1 MVINAPRSGP
11 TERRRRLWWVPA
23 AALAAGVLLAL
34 MPVNDWLSRPFMDAQ
49 ARWAG
54 THQPV
59 DGVLVIDIDDASL
72 RALQPR
78 LGAWPYPRDVYAMA
92 IDTLRA
98 AGARAIAIDLLLS
111 EPGPG
116 DRALGHALARDGAP
130 VVLAAA
136 GLRGAAVHRAPAPPP
151 RRPLVA
157 ASPDPYGTLPAQP
170 WPELAYPST
179 TLWPGPE
186 EMPRVGII
194 TNPLDDDGR
203 LRRAAL
209 WHEADGQRWP
219 AFALAVWQATMPA
232 AATPKWPVD
241 RQGRIA
247 VPAPAPGLTPA
258 VLPFSALARV
268 ALGETDAAAL
278 ASAVRDR
285 VVFIGSSALLGDAVL
300 VASGEVSG
308 TALLAQTYASLRDQH
323 VLAPPTLL
331 ANGALLALAWVPALL
346 AGRRRRARPGA
357 DTLAALLGAAAVAA
371 AGWSA
376 VQWAHVQTHWAPP
389 FAMLATGLA
398 AGLLAHQLSM
408 RALQRRLAYERAVA
422 AEASRAKSEFL
433 ANVSHEIRTPI
444 NALLGIA
451 DLLADTELTPEQRRH
466 VQVFRSSGQSLFEL
480 INDLLDLS
488 KIEAGRLE
496 LHEQP
501 LRLRALLEDRIALL
515 APRAREKGLTMQL
528 EIADDVPAVVRG
540 DATRLAQA
548 LTNLLGNAIKFTP
561 AGSVRLAV
569 SREGDDELAFV
580 VSDTGIGIAPSKL
593 ETIFE
598 PFTQADGSVTRAFGG
613 TGLGLSITRSLVQ
626 LMGGTIGV
634 QSTPGV
640 GTRFTVRLPMPAAQ
654 LPVSDAPPA
663 PAVPTAPTPPE
674 RETGAPLSI
683 LLAED
688 NEVNVYLFEAMLAG
702 LGCRIDVAPNGQS
715 AVDQWRRGRHDVIF
729 MDVQMPGMDGHAA
742 TRAIRRIEAET
753 GRRRTPIFALSA
765 HAFATDAQASL
776 AAGCDRHLT
785 KPIARATLLD
795 VLATLRPNAPSTP
808 PPPLQ
813 SAGLAPRGVIDEAGA
828 LARMGGDAAMYRR
841 VLEHAT
847 VFIIDWPNSQ
857 DRALAAGDAAQA
869 QRLAHDL
876 EGIAATIGAQE
887 LSDAARALEHAFG
900 HPPRLS
906 ARARAARGQLDEAIA
921 PVIVALTLQRA
932 KQI

>member
-1 MVINAPRSGP
+1 VNTPPRPAPP
-11 TERRRRLWWVPA
+11 ERRQRLWWVPA
-23 AALAAGVLLAL
+23 IALAVGVMLAL
-34 MPVNDWLSRPFMDAQ
+34 APINDWLSRPFMDAQ

-54 THQPV
+54 THQPIN
-59 DGVLVIDIDDASL
+59 DVLVIDIDDASL

-78 LGAWPYPRDVYAMA
+78 LGAWPYPRDVYALA
-92 IDTLRA
+92 IETLRD
-98 AGARAIAIDLLLS
+98 AGARVIAIDLLLS

-116 DRALGHALARDGAP
+116 DRALGRALARDGAP

-136 GLRGAAVHRAPAPPP
+136 GLRGPALHRSPVPPP
-151 RRPLVA
+151 HRPLAA
-157 ASPDPYGTLPAQP
+157 ASPERDSVLPAQP
-170 WPELAYPST
+170 WPELAFPSP

-186 EMPRVGII
+186 AMPRVGII

-209 WHEADGQRWP
+209 WHTSDGQRWP
-219 AFALAVWQATMPA
+219 SFALAVWLAAMPN
-232 AATPKWPVD
+232 ATPPWWPVD
-241 RQGRIA
+241 RMGRIA
-247 VPAPAPGLTPA
+247 VPAPAVGLTPE
-258 VLPFSALARV
+258 VMPFSALAQV
-268 ALGETDAAAL
+268 ALGDTGPAELSA
-278 ASAVRDR
+278 AVRGR

-300 VASGEVSG
+300 VASGHASG

-323 VLAPPTLL
+323 VLAPPTPL
-331 ANGALLALAWVPALL
+331 ANGVLMALAWVPALL
-346 AGRRRRARPGA
+346 AWRRTRARPA
-357 DTLAALLGAAAVAA
+357 VDATAALLGAAAVVA
-371 AGWSA
+371 AGWVA
-376 VQWAHVQTHWAPP
+376 VRWGHVQTHWAPP
-389 FAMLATGLA
+389 FGMLAAGLA

-408 RALQRRLAYERAVA
+408 RAMQRRLAYERAVA

-451 DLLADTELTPEQRRH
+451 ELLADTELTPEQRRH

-496 LHEQP
+496 LHEEP

-515 APRAREKGLTMQL
+515 AARAREKGLALQL

-548 LTNLLGNAIKFTP
+548 LTNLLGNALKFTP
-561 AGSVRLAV
+561 SGSVRLAV
-569 SREGDDELAFV
+569 ARDGNEGLAFT

-634 QSTPGV
+634 ESTPGV
-640 GTRFTVRLPMPAAQ
+640 GTRFTIRLPMPAAQ
-654 LPVSDAPPA
+654 LPPSAAGPAAAPA
-663 PAVPTAPTPPE
+663 PAPHAPE
-674 RETGAPLSI
+674 AGAPLSI

-688 NEVNVYLFEAMLAG
+688 NEVNVYLFEAMLAD
-702 LGCRIDVAPNGQS
+702 LGFRIDVAPNGQS
-715 AVDQWRRGRHDVIF
+715 AVDQWRRGRYDVIF

-742 TRAIRRIEAET
+742 TRTIRRLEAET
-753 GRRRTPIFALSA
+753 GRPRVPIFALSA

-785 KPIARATLLD
+785 KPIARATLLE
-795 VLATLRPNAPSTP
+795 VLATLRPAAVSSSAPPQPQP
-808 PPPLQ
+808 P
-813 SAGLAPRGVIDEAGA
+813 AAVPRGALDEAGA
-828 LARMGGDAAMYRR
+828 LARMGGDVAMYRR

-847 VFIIDWPNSQ
+847 VFITDWPNSQ
-857 DRALAAGDAAQA
+857 DRALAAGDAERA

-876 EGIAATIGAQE
+876 KSIAATIGAQP
-887 LSDAARALEHAFG
+887 LSEAARVLEQSFG
-900 HPPRLS
+900 KPPTLTPQS
-906 ARARAARGQLDEAIA
+906 RAARVQLDEAIA
-921 PVIVALTLQRA
+921 PVIVALTLERA
-932 KQI
+932 RQA